1 MRMSPLKRK
10 IIREYRKM
18 LKEYENGK
26 TYNYDYIL
34 DMINLLDVYEYLK
47 HPEYIEA
54 QYLRL

>member
-1 MRMSPLKRK
+1 MSPLKRK

-47 HPEYIEA
+47 HPKYIEA